1 VERWFPCDR
10 SNNHLRIGYS
20 ATLRENP
27 TYQNKNLA
35 QRDGQLKRDNRIR
48 LTLSLAILSSPFILR
63 NMAMSQSNITQGPQ
77 DPGTKVSIIMD
88 EILRR
93 GEQQRGQVKMS
104 TWVPPTEEDLDK
116 IRKIGHYAIPILDKA
131 LDSPQP
137 NRPFLAV
144 KLLELI
150 GGPGI
155 VPPLKKALRPFNPNL
170 VRIASLSALRSAP
183 DSLAV
188 PIIRDSVH
196 DSDPV
201 VSDHAARLLTEYYYL
216 PVTIDGTPK

>member
-1 VERWFPCDR
+1 MNGPTDADGNVSTIPLPGDL
-10 SNNHLRIGYS
+10 SSMISGIGVFYPNR
-20 ATLRENP
+20 AP
-27 TYQNKNLA
+27 TYQNKSLA

-48 LTLSLAILSSPFILR
+48 LTLSLAILSGPFILR
-63 NMAMSQSNITQGPQ
+63 NMAMSQSNVTQGPQ
-77 DPGTKVSIIMD
+77 DPDTKVSIIMD

-116 IRKIGHYAIPILDKA
+116 IRKIGHDAIPTLDKA

-144 KLLELI
+144 KLLEVI
-150 GGPGI
+150 GGPDI
-155 VPPLKKALRPFNPNL
+155 VPPLKKALRPSNPNL

-183 DSLAV
+183 DTLRYPSF
-188 PIIRDSVH
+188 
-196 DSDPV
+196 
-201 VSDHAARLLTEYYYL
+201 AARFMIRTLLCPIAPQGY
-216 PVTIDGTPK
+216 